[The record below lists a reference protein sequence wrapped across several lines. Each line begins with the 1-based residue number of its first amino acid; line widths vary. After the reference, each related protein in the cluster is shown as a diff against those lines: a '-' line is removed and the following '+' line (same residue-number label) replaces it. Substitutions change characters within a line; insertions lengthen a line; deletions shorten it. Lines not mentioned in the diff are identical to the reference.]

1 MGAHTSHKTKLSTN
15 VHEDGYKYWAEF
27 EREYFSQGSFR
38 YAFRGE
44 YRGNGPQANKTC
56 VTKVFKATHAK
67 NLSHWKPDLSASK
80 MARKF
85 AERFNTTKLYELNTA
100 DRRRLRFVIP
110 LTAKTDEISRYK
122 VFGLIPA
129 RQDRR

>member
-1 MGAHTSHKTKLSTN
+1 MGAHTSHRTKMSTN

-38 YAFRGE
+38 YAFRGV
-44 YRGNGPQANKTC
+44 YHGNGSLANKTC

-67 NLSHWKPDLSASK
+67 NLSQWKPDLSASK
-80 MARKF
+80 KAQRF
-85 AERFNTTKLYELNTA
+85 AERFNRTELYELDTT
-100 DRRRLRFVIP
+100 DKRRLKFVIP
-110 LTAKTDEISRYK
+110 LIAKTDEIARYK